1 MRGEGVRGWRL
12 TPHASLLT
20 ELMPGITVP
29 ELVKMKADGRKI
41 VMVTAYD
48 YAFARLADA
57 AGVDAVLVG
66 DSLGMVV
73 QGHATTLPVTV
84 DQMVY
89 HTTLVRRGVKKALVV
104 GDMPF
109 LSYQANRDDAVWNA
123 GRFLK
128 EAGAAAVKLEGGVAV
143 SDTIAAMVRAEIP
156 VMGHVGLR
164 PQAVHAMGGY
174 RVQGRGVDSQRMLD
188 DALAVESAGVFAV
201 VLEGI
206 PAELGARITEA
217 LKIPTIGIGAGSE
230 CDGQVLVMHDML
242 GLFDRPSPKFSK
254 RYADL
259 GNQTV
264 AAFRQFGEEVRS
276 GAFPGEEHTIA

>member
-1 MRGEGVRGWRL
+1 
-12 TPHASLLT
+12 
-20 ELMPGITVP
+20 MPGITVP
-29 ELVKMKADGRKI
+29 DIVRMKADGRRI

-48 YAFARLADA
+48 YAFARLADE
-57 AGVDAVLVG
+57 AGVDVVLVG

-73 QGHATTLPVTV
+73 QGHSTTLPVTV

-89 HTTLVRRGVKKALVV
+89 HTTIVRRGVEKALVV

-128 EAGAAAVKLEGGVAV
+128 EAGAAAVKLEGGVAI
-143 SDTIAAMVRAEIP
+143 SDTIASMVKADIP

-174 RVQGRGVDSQRMLD
+174 KVQGRGLDAQRVLD
-188 DALAVESAGVFAV
+188 DALAVEAAGAFSI
-201 VLEGI
+201 VLEGV
-206 PAELGARITEA
+206 PAELAARITGA
-217 LKIPTIGIGAGSE
+217 LKIPTIGIGAGSD

-259 GNQTV
+259 GAATIE
-264 AAFRQFGEEVRS
+264 AFRRYGDEVRS
-276 GAFPGEEHTIA
+276 GKFPGDEHTIA